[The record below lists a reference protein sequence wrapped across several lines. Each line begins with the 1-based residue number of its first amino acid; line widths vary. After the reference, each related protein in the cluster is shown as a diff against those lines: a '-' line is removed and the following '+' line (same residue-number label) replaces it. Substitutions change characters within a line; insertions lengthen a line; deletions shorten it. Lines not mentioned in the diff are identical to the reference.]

1 MNQKWMPIT
10 AGVLDLVGGAFQLF
24 LFLYSLFFGLALGAS
39 WIALIVAFFFLVIGI
54 LAVIG
59 GIYAL
64 RRKRWGLALA
74 ASVLAFFPSM
84 LWPLIH
90 YGALSSTATLLS
102 YVLPLIL
109 GICAIALTV
118 LSRKQFE

>member
-1 MNQKWMPIT
+1 MPIT

-24 LFLYSLFFGLALGAS
+24 LFLYSLFFGLALGSS
-39 WIALIVAFFFLVIGI
+39 WIVLIVAFFFVVMGI
-54 LAVIG
+54 LAVVG

-64 RRKRWGLALA
+64 RRKKWGLALA
-74 ASVLAFFPSM
+74 ASIFAFFPSM
-84 LWPLIH
+84 LWPFIH
-90 YGALSSTATLLS
+90 YGALSSVATLLS